1 MGESSDPL
9 DFKEDND
16 VAMQIQNG
24 EYLKDDA
31 RSWNWNELESQ
42 PGQMIK
48 EKLVG
53 ISEWAEDARSAIAAH
68 ASHDNPL
75 VIEGEPGTGK
85 KLVARLIH
93 KSSARAQGPFVT
105 ISCHHVSPES
115 IEAAL
120 FGSSR
125 TLSPGREYLQSGLV
139 ESAEGGTLYIC
150 GVFGFTHSLQS
161 KIARL
166 IYDRKFVR
174 VGGEAFEPA
183 NARIILG
190 FTRSGQ
196 ASEIAAD
203 RAENFIGDKLV
214 IPALRERAADIDP
227 LSRYFIK
234 QLCQQLGKEEREI
247 SPETLALLIR
257 HDWPGNVGELKRV
270 ISYMLQQQK
279 PPRMDNSFLPP
290 HLQEPAGAVCAPDPA
305 AGLDMHEQVKEF
317 EISLLCA
324 ALKQCQGVQY
334 KAARLLGLKPT
345 TLNTKIKNLGIDV
358 KALK

>member
-1 MGESSDPL
+1 
-9 DFKEDND
+9 
-16 VAMQIQNG
+16 MQIQDG
-24 EYLKDDA
+24 EHIEDNT
-31 RSWNWNELESQ
+31 RRWNWNE
-42 PGQMIK
+42 PGTRPEQLIK

-53 ISEWAEDARSAIAAH
+53 VGEWAEDARSVIAAH
-68 ASHDNPL
+68 ATHDNPL
-75 VIEGEPGTGK
+75 IIEGEPGTGK
-85 KLVARLIH
+85 KLIARLIH

-105 ISCHHVSPES
+105 ISCHQVSPES

-120 FGSSR
+120 FGSAR
-125 TLSPGREYLQSGLV
+125 TLSPGRDYLQSGLV

-150 GVFGFTHSLQS
+150 GVSGFAPSLQS

-174 VGGEAFEPA
+174 VGGTAFEPA

-190 FTRSGQ
+190 FTRTGQ
-196 ASEIAAD
+196 AGSSPEGP
-203 RAENFIGDKLV
+203 ENFVSDKLFV
-214 IPALRERAADIDP
+214 PPLRERTADIEP

-234 QLCQQLGKEEREI
+234 RLCAQLGKEERDI
-247 SPETLALLIR
+247 SPETLALLVR

-279 PPRMDNSFLPP
+279 PPRMDSSFLPP
-290 HLQEPAGAVCAPDPA
+290 HLQEAASPGCAAVPAPGM
-305 AGLDMHEQVKEF
+305 DMSEQVRQF
-317 EISLLCA
+317 EISLLSA

>member
-1 MGESSDPL
+1 M
-9 DFKEDND
+9 
-16 VAMQIQNG
+16 AMQIQNG
-24 EYLKDDA
+24 EYLEGDA
-31 RSWNWNELESQ
+31 RRWNWNELEGHPDQ
-42 PGQMIK
+42 AIK
-48 EKLVG
+48 DMLVG
-53 ISEWAEDARSAIAAH
+53 IGEWAEDTRSAIAAH
-68 ASHDNPL
+68 ASHDNPII
-75 VIEGEPGTGK
+75 IEGEPGTGK
-85 KLVARLIH
+85 KLIARLIH
-93 KSSARAQGPFVT
+93 KSSSRAQGPFVT

-120 FGSSR
+120 FGSAR
-125 TLSPGREYLQSGLV
+125 TLSPGREFLQNGLV

-150 GVFGFTHSLQS
+150 GVSGFAPSLQS

-174 VGGEAFEPA
+174 VGGDTFEPA

-190 FTRSGQ
+190 FSRTGQ
-196 ASEIAAD
+196 TGSATLD
-203 RAENFIGDKLV
+203 RAENFISDKLV
-214 IPALRERAADIDP
+214 IPPLRERVIDIDP
-227 LSRYFIK
+227 LSRYFVK
-234 QLCQQLGKEEREI
+234 QLCRQLGKEEREI
-247 SPETLALLIR
+247 SPETLSLLSR

-270 ISYMLQQQK
+270 ITYMLQQQK

-290 HLQEPAGAVCAPDPA
+290 HLQNAPPSGSASEPV
-305 AGLDMHEQVKEF
+305 AGLDMCEQVRQF
-317 EISLLCA
+317 EISLLSA

>member
-1 MGESSDPL
+1 M
-9 DFKEDND
+9 
-16 VAMQIQNG
+16 AMQIQNG
-24 EYLKDDA
+24 ELTQDNA
-31 RSWNWNELESQ
+31 RDWNWNEVESQ
-42 PGQMIK
+42 PGQLIK
-48 EKLVG
+48 DKLVG
-53 ISEWAEDARSAIAAH
+53 ISEWAEDSRSAIAAH
-68 ASHDNPL
+68 GSHDNPL
-75 VIEGEPGTGK
+75 IIEGEPGTGK
-85 KLVARLIH
+85 KLIARLIH

-120 FGSSR
+120 FGSAR
-125 TLSPGREYLQSGLV
+125 TISPGREYMQSGLV

-150 GVFGFTHSLQS
+150 GVSGFVPSLQS

-166 IYDRKFVR
+166 IYDLKFVR
-174 VGGEAFEPA
+174 VGGNAFEPA

-190 FTRSGQ
+190 FTKSGQ
-196 ASEIAAD
+196 AGAASLD
-203 RAENFIGDKLV
+203 GAENFIGDKLV
-214 IPALRERAADIDP
+214 IPPLRERKEDIDT
-227 LSRYFIK
+227 LSRYFIR
-234 QLCQQLGKEEREI
+234 QLCQQLGREEREI
-247 SPETLALLIR
+247 APDTLALLMR
-257 HDWPGNVGELKRV
+257 HDWPGNVSELKRV

-279 PPRMDNSFLPP
+279 PPRMDNSFLPQ
-290 HLQEPAGAVCAPDPA
+290 HLQEPASAGFAPDLT
-305 AGLDMHEQVKEF
+305 AGLDLHEQVKEF